1 MYFVR
6 APLRSL
12 PCISNRQWRNR
23 RLLALVAV
31 NILIAM
37 RVARRWNQTGQK
49 FAGEPDIGRTFLFE
63 HTTFLWTILCITYLW
78 NLQSLASTGFPRF
91 PQLVAGAI
99 ATALATAA
107 VTFKLAFTYEDS
119 PELMVG
125 AVKSMANNDVGVS
138 LVLRAR
144 IVFIGILIAV
154 IYTIISGFSLPKRIN
169 RKSSNFSLKFIL
181 TFIQQQCAR
190 STICYSSF

>member
-1 MYFVR
+1 
-6 APLRSL
+6 
-12 PCISNRQWRNR
+12 
-23 RLLALVAV
+23 
-31 NILIAM
+31 M

-63 HTTFLWTILCITYLW
+63 HRIFFWTIVCITYLW
-78 NLQSLASTGFPRF
+78 NLQSLASTAFPRL
-91 PQLVAGAI
+91 PQIVAGAI
-99 ATALATAA
+99 ATAAATAA

-125 AVKSMANNDVGVS
+125 AVKSMASNDVGVS

-154 IYTIISGFSLPKRIN
+154 IYTLVSGFSHPKRAN
-169 RKSSNFSLKFIL
+169 RKSSKSSTWRIL
-181 TFIQQQCAR
+181 ITIQQQCGLC
-190 STICYSSF
+190 TIYFLSS

>member
-1 MYFVR
+1 MT
-6 APLRSL
+6 
-12 PCISNRQWRNR
+12 
-23 RLLALVAV
+23 LL
-31 NILIAM
+31 AM

-63 HTTFLWTILCITYLW
+63 HRIFFWAILCITYLW
-78 NLQSLASTGFPRF
+78 NLQSLANTGFPRF

-119 PELMVG
+119 PELMVSG
-125 AVKSMANNDVGVS
+125 IKSMADNEVGIS

-144 IVFIGILIAV
+144 IVFIAISIAV
-154 IYTIISGFSLPKRIN
+154 LYTIVSGFSHPKRSN
-169 RKSSNFSLKFIL
+169 RKLPFYPSLIP
-181 TFIQQQCAR
+181 TP
-190 STICYSSF
+190 